1 MCDNHLS
8 TTDRL
13 MEFGLSMALSQHMIQ
28 VMNQAM
34 QQMQVPNSAKAPSP
48 TSNCYIVVEGKPV
61 GPISTDTLLK
71 DYGRFINGETLAWM
85 PSMSSWKPI
94 KEIPE
99 LNQLLLLLPP
109 SLPNN
114 P

>member
-48 TSNCYIVVEGKPV
+48 TSNC
-61 GPISTDTLLK
+61 
-71 DYGRFINGETLAWM
+71 
-85 PSMSSWKPI
+85 
-94 KEIPE
+94 
-99 LNQLLLLLPP
+99 
-109 SLPNN
+109 
-114 P
+114 

>member
-71 DYGRFINGETLAWM
+71 DYGRFINGDTLAWM
-85 PSMSSWKPI
+85 PSMSGWRPMKDVPG
-94 KEIPE
+94 
-99 LNQLLLLLPP
+99 LNQLLHLLPP